1 MLFFISVIFAQP
13 FKMYNTSQQFFEVN
27 WERVRCCTGQLQLDV
42 TGPCSKYTVK
52 SLGLACL
59 SSSCHEK
66 IPSIRR
72 LRSQKSISHNSGA
85 GNPELGC
92 QKGWFLLRDVS
103 LAWDGSLVIVQLHD
117 LSHVYACKSEGRER
131 FLSSLFSKVISRGSH
146 PHYLVTR
153 ITSERC
159 HFQISS
165 HKNLGSIYTFSL

>member
-1 MLFFISVIFAQP
+1 M
-13 FKMYNTSQQFFEVN
+13 
-27 WERVRCCTGQLQLDV
+27 
-42 TGPCSKYTVK
+42 K

-117 LSHVYACKSEGRER
+117 LSHMHACKSEGRER

-153 ITSERC
+153 IASERC
-159 HFQISS
+159 RFQMSS
-165 HKNLGSIYTFSL
+165 HWNACPNIRIWGAYTHSVYNHMIGVYFPLM